1 MIKNSMTLLIAAG
14 AAGCVAAPAVA
25 QLTYSN
31 QNVTIA
37 EGTLLI
43 VGDNDYS
50 PGATNFGGQDM
61 FGAQGTFQA
70 AEQTFSAGGAYGP
83 FPAINTVNASYSLT
97 TQADSQGLRFSWSGI
112 SSGSV
117 ATDQLTSNDL
127 AATEVVMNL
136 GTMITVQSDTRLR
149 FEFNGASSV
158 TGLVENSDH
167 FLLSSAVASYT
178 NSSLFADF
186 RGGFND
192 DFSNPSFAF
201 EIDAAAGS
209 TFDFGFDLSFAVFA
223 YGVGNGFDW
232 NHFNSGSV
240 SISVVPAPASAGMLG
255 FAGIMAARRRRA

>member
-1 MIKNSMTLLIAAG
+1 MKNSMNLLIAAG
-14 AAGCVAAPAVA
+14 AAACIAAPAAA
-25 QLTYSN
+25 QLSYSN

-50 PGATNFGGQDM
+50 PMATNFGGQDM
-61 FGAQGTFQA
+61 FGAQGTFQV
-70 AEQTFSAGGAYGP
+70 AEQTFSAGGVYGSYP
-83 FPAINTVNASYSLT
+83 GINSVSTNYSLT

-136 GTMITVQSDTRLR
+136 GTIITVQSDTRLR
-149 FEFNGASSV
+149 FEFNGTSSV
-158 TGLVENSDH
+158 TGLVENPDH
-167 FLLSSAVASYT
+167 TLLSSATASYS
-178 NSSLFADF
+178 NSPLFADF
-186 RGGFND
+186 RGGFDD

-209 TFDFGFDLSFAVFA
+209 TFDFGFDLSFGVFA

-232 NHFNSGSV
+232 NHFTSGSV
-240 SISVVPAPASAGMLG
+240 SISVVPAPASAGVLG
-255 FAGIMAARRRRA
+255 LAGILVSRRRRA